1 MAERTSVRS
10 TSRRTTPQSPPKS
23 VGTKNSMQR
32 ANPQPTT
39 RVTRSQSHDISDNDA
54 ETPVTKERRARLR
67 QGSADIVD
75 NEAGG
80 SGQGSRKG
88 WQSTRLRALQGAQ

>member
-23 VGTKNSMQR
+23 VRTKNSTQR
-32 ANPQPTT
+32 AILQPTT
-39 RVTRSQSHDISDNDA
+39 RITRSQSRDISDTDA
-54 ETPVTKERRARLR
+54 ERPVAKERRAGLR
-67 QGSADIVD
+67 QRSADIVD
-75 NEAGG
+75 NGAGG

-88 WQSTRLRALQGAQ
+88 WQSTRVRALQGAH